1 MSGFFKNIHQKN
13 SENTVGLLGTIAIHL
28 IIIILFLSFKISI
41 DSKKI
46 KEEQIVLDFTQ
57 EEMEV
62 MEKIEEKKAELDKL
76 LEEQASQEVTRELR
90 RNIPVK
96 ARQVEDKYNTQKYLE
111 ELSKQYQIE
120 SDQSEIPEPEEF
132 DEGDLEM
139 ANEPKQQ
146 EQKTPE
152 EKEEYTGPASV
163 YYDLGNR
170 DARKLPI
177 PVYLCEN
184 SGKVV
189 VNIKVDQKGYVMNT
203 SINEPRT
210 EVHDECLYKYALRNA
225 GISRFSTDYNAPY
238 RQEGTITYI
247 FYKQK

>member
-28 IIIILFLSFKISI
+28 IIIILFLSLKMTI

-57 EEMEV
+57 EEVEV

-76 LEEQASQEVTRELR
+76 LHEQARQEVTQELR

-96 ARQVEDKYNTQKYLE
+96 AKQVEDKYNTKKYLK
-111 ELSKQYQIE
+111 ELGKQYQIE

-132 DEGDLEM
+132 NEGDLEM
-139 ANEPKQQ
+139 KNEPKK
-146 EQKTPE
+146 QK
-152 EKEEYTGPASV
+152 EKTQAENEEYKGPASV
-163 YYDLGNR
+163 YYDLGDR

-184 SGKVV
+184 KGKVV
-189 VNIKVDQKGYVMNT
+189 VNIKVDQKGYVVGT
-203 SINEPRT
+203 SINESQT
-210 EVHDECLYKYALRNA
+210 EVYDQCLYENALRNA
-225 GISRFSTDYNAPY
+225 SVSRFSTDYNAPY
-238 RQEGTITYI
+238 RQKGTITYI